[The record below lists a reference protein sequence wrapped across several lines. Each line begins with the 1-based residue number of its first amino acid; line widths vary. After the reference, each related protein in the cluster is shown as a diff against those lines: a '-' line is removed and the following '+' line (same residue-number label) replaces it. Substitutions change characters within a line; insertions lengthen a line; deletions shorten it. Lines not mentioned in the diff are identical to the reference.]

1 MNKATF
7 GLIWELLDIW
17 RMDTKTLFDS
27 GIDTSKHD
35 KGLYDIVIILLETYF
50 NRIEMDFI
58 IWSIFD
64 DVRELPAAEGNKK
77 IDTVELCWEYL
88 QKLKENK
95 DEVPS

>member
-1 MNKATF
+1 MNKSTF
-7 GLIWELLDIW
+7 GLIWEFLDIW
-17 RMDTKTLFDS
+17 RMDTKSLFDL

-35 KGLYDIVIILLETYF
+35 RKLYDIVIILLKTHF
-50 NRIEMDFI
+50 NSVEMDFI

-64 DVRELPAAEGNKK
+64 DARELPTSEGNIK

-95 DEVPS
+95 DEVQS